1 MLQQITQ
8 FFRANLNAASA
19 TSATERT
26 KTITLATA
34 ALLVEVCRAD
44 FNMIAVEQQAI
55 INALQRQFSL
65 SQDELD
71 QLVELAKAEVHDAAS
86 LYPFTRLVNEYY
98 TVAEKLQLVESMWHI
113 AFADGELDKYEDY
126 LIRKI
131 TELIHVSHGDFIRCK
146 LKVAAQHQ
154 Q

>member
-34 ALLVEVCRAD
+34 ALLVEVCRA
-44 FNMIAVEQQAI
+44 V

-65 SQDELD
+65 SQGELD
-71 QLVELAKAEVHDAAS
+71 QLIELAKAEVNDTAS

-98 TVAEKLQLVESMWHI
+98 TLAEKLQLVESMWHI

-146 LKVAAQHQ
+146 FKVAAQHQ